1 MYDYATKIVYAKCLG
16 TKSCNPKPASLS
28 LDMDSLTNQLL
39 IAMPNLKDPFFSQ
52 AVVYICEHGKDGA
65 FGIIIN
71 KKYHDLKLNT
81 SFKGLVQIN
90 DEFRRYENTIY
101 FGGPVLVG
109 KGLIFHKENVKTKE
123 SIKISESAY
132 ITSNL
137 NILKQ
142 LDDGIDSRFKLVLG
156 HAGWSR
162 GQLENELKNGDWLV
176 QNATDDFLFN
186 TPPKKLWS
194 YATSSLGFDT
204 NNLVGVSG
212 RA

>member
-1 MYDYATKIVYAKCLG
+1 MG
-16 TKSCNPKPASLS
+16 
-28 LDMDSLTNQLL
+28 SLTNQLL

-109 KGLIFHKENVKTKE
+109 KGLIFHKKNVKTKE

-137 NILKQ
+137 DILKK
-142 LDDGIDSRFKLVLG
+142 LDGGKDSRFKLVLG
-156 HAGWSR
+156 HAGWSK
-162 GQLENELKNGDWLV
+162 GQLEDELKNGDWLV
-176 QNATDDFLFN
+176 QNATDDLLFN
-186 TPPKKLWS
+186 TPSNKLW
-194 YATSSLGFDT
+194 YCATSSLGFDT
-204 NNLVGVSG
+204 NNLVGAAG